1 MEQETKQIIEIKEYL
16 EHNYCERYNID
27 QCTKEGITVDVCDN
41 GDVVYNSSEIIKTN
55 ITL

>member
-27 QCTKEGITVDVCDN
+27 KCIKEGITVDVCDN

>member
-27 QCTKEGITVDVCDN
+27 NCIKEGITVDVCDN
-41 GDVVYNSSEIIKTN
+41 GDVIYNCIEIIKTN
-55 ITL
+55 IRL